1 MSNRDWLLIFVYLYI
16 IGVYCQ
22 QVYRSPFLCFFLEVS
37 DYFLIFA
44 DKSQITQIMSPVFRR
59 ESEYT
64 FKIYSNEE
72 ERMHIHVL
80 CDGKEA
86 KYWLEPQ
93 VELAKNTGIPEH
105 KLNEIKIIVE
115 KYADNFKE
123 QFRQHIGKRID
134 D

>member
-1 MSNRDWLLIFVYLYI
+1 MPIIYETFRKFAPKSN
-16 IGVYCQ
+16 
-22 QVYRSPFLCFFLEVS
+22 EN
-37 DYFLIFA
+37 
-44 DKSQITQIMSPVFRR
+44 MSPVFRR

-80 CDGKEA
+80 CGGKEA

-105 KLNEIKIIVE
+105 KLSEIKKIVE

>member
-1 MSNRDWLLIFVYLYI
+1 MPI
-16 IGVYCQ
+16 IYETF
-22 QVYRSPFLCFFLEVS
+22 R
-37 DYFLIFA
+37 IFA
-44 DKSQITQIMSPVFRR
+44 PKSNEIMSPVFRR

-64 FKIYSNEE
+64 FKIYSN
-72 ERMHIHVL
+72 
-80 CDGKEA
+80 DGKEA